1 MTSKFRHR
9 IHFDKKYYGYSSG
22 CRNRNNLFGGL
33 GSIRF
38 SIRQARTQGGGGGS
52 LGANE
57 PPFEMSFGKNNK
69 ATTVNE
75 LSFYN
80 R

>member
-1 MTSKFRHR
+1 MLQKHYIRKT
-9 IHFDKKYYGYSSG
+9 KKL
-22 CRNRNNLFGGL
+22 RPVR
-33 GSIRF
+33 R
-38 SIRQARTQGGGGGS
+38 GGS